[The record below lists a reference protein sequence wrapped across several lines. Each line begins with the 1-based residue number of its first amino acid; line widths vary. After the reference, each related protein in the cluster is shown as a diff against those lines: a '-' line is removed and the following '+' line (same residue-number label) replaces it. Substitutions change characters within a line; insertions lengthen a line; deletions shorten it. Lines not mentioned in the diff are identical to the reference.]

1 MSMLFDAC
9 VAIDKGGC
17 GGTGCGCGGLV
28 WERSIHQ
35 MISICA
41 KETTLGHV
49 MMWVLFI
56 VLIRVVF
63 HGPHGRGLNMK
74 PSFTRGKLPLTAPVA
89 PVTLYYGP
97 ATWAKDRSWCYC
109 TPIYMLNHIISLQA
123 VVKIITNETTRA
135 LNLLTIQS
143 TKMHNV
149 ICQNCLA
156 LDYLLASEELV
167 ENLT

>member
-1 MSMLFDAC
+1 
-9 VAIDKGGC
+9 
-17 GGTGCGCGGLV
+17 
-28 WERSIHQ
+28 
-35 MISICA
+35 
-41 KETTLGHV
+41 
-49 MMWVLFI
+49 
-56 VLIRVVF
+56 
-63 HGPHGRGLNMK
+63 
-74 PSFTRGKLPLTAPVA
+74 
-89 PVTLYYGP
+89 
-97 ATWAKDRSWCYC
+97 
-109 TPIYMLNHIISLQA
+109 MLNHIISLQA